1 MNMFIT
7 YREYNMTGYMRVL
20 MNLNM
25 SICLRTKS
33 VSVRVS
39 FQSTQSFFSW
49 MNEKRV
55 KNHNHLS
62 NGYIA
67 DKRILQFDWMPVFG
81 L

>member
-1 MNMFIT
+1 
-7 YREYNMTGYMRVL
+7 MTGYMRVR

-25 SICLRTKS
+25 SICLRTKR
-33 VSVRVS
+33 VSVRVT

-49 MNEKRV
+49 MNEKRA

-67 DKRILQFDWMPVFG
+67 DQRILQFDWMPVFG